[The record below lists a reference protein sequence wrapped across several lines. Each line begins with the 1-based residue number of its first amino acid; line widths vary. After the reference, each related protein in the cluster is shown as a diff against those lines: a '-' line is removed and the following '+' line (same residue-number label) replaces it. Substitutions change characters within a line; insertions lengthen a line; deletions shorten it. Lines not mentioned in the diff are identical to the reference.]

1 MVGDDWFRRY
11 SEAGAEILGGA
22 RARTEELIRELA
34 RAGESTQHQAQGAVV
49 DLMGGGRRSADQL
62 RDLVRR
68 EIANQ
73 LGALGIATTD
83 DLKDLERRLRE
94 TPGNSGDVNSGD
106 VGTGRVSDR
115 SAEGTH
121 GRPDNETRRPA
132 RRGKN
137 EPADTAPRG
146 DTPTN
151 AAPTKTAPAKKA
163 PAKKASAAER
173 RPSGRSV
180 KARSEGPSEKSRS
193 SSGSTRGTANKASSA
208 RASKS
213 NTSRTSRSEG

>member
-49 DLMGGGRRSADQL
+49 DLIGGGRRSADQL

-83 DLKDLERRLRE
+83 DLKDLERRLKE
-94 TPGNSGDVNSGD
+94 TPGNSGD

-121 GRPDNETRRPA
+121 GRPGNATRRPA
-132 RRGKN
+132 RRGKDG
-137 EPADTAPRG
+137 PANTAPG
-146 DTPTN
+146 DNT
-151 AAPTKTAPAKKA
+151 AANSAPANGAPANAA

-193 SSGSTRGTANKASSA
+193 SSGSTRRTANKASST

-213 NTSRTSRSEG
+213 NSSRTSRSEG